1 MSYTISREVWLALE
15 RTFSLISCA
24 KSIQI
29 YTQLTNILKEA
40 LSANAYF
47 LSIKRMTDELALT
60 G

>member
-1 MSYTISREVWLALE
+1 MSYTISREAWLALE

-29 YTQLTNILKEA
+29 CTQLINILKEA